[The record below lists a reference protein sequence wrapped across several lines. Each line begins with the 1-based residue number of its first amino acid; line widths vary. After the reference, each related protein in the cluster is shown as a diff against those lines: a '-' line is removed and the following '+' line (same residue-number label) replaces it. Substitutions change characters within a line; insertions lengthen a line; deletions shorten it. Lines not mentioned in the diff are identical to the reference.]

1 VQHTEDQDALREAI
15 EWAVAQLSPAHRE
28 AFLMKYVEDLSYD
41 EMSQLTGA
49 GVSALKMR
57 VARARE
63 ELQKLLVEA
72 DSV

>member
-1 VQHTEDQDALREAI
+1 
-15 EWAVAQLSPAHRE
+15 
-28 AFLMKYVEDLSYD
+28 MKYVEDLSYD